1 MVGVS
6 GCGGILGGGGGSNT
20 GSFDDVIAWVPDP
33 GLFDPDLRY
42 GFNARSPSRI
52 ADVSDETLWDT
63 SLSQST
69 QFGTLAAED
78 VEYVIQADASMDD
91 VRSFTTYVGDFD
103 AEWTGTKLRQQGL
116 TRDGTY
122 QDYTLYS
129 AGTRAFAI
137 DGSTVVSAQHEPADS
152 DDDPEPRRLV
162 EDLIDTNEGN
172 VDSYAD
178 ANEDMSALADT
189 LSDGHTIQ
197 AETFERIEG
206 DAVSPVSGNFE
217 NLVGQGQS
225 TTIDGTEADL
235 SMAFV
240 FLGERDVRERE
251 IETYIDESGEFN
263 DLQQRPEYSIDGR
276 TVEITG
282 SGTLGSVGSIF
293 ST

>member
-1 MVGVS
+1 MGLS
-6 GCGGILGGGGGSNT
+6 GCGGILGGGGGGNT
-20 GSFDDVIAWVPDP
+20 GSFDDVVSWVPDP

-69 QFGTLAAED
+69 QFGTLPAED
-78 VEYVIQADASMDD
+78 VEYVIQADASMADT
-91 VRSFTTYVGDFD
+91 RTFTTYVGDFD

-116 TRDGTY
+116 TRAGSY
-122 QDYTLYS
+122 QDYTLYAS
-129 AGTRAFAI
+129 GSRAFAV
-137 DGSTVVSAQHEPADS
+137 DGGTVVSAQHQPADS
-152 DDDPEPRRLV
+152 DDEPEPIRLV
-162 EDLIDTNEGN
+162 EDLIDTNEGD

-178 ANEDMSALADT
+178 ANEDMGALADT
-189 LSDGHTIQ
+189 VSGGHTIQ

-217 NLVGQGQS
+217 NLVGRGRS
-225 TTIDGTEADL
+225 TTVDGTEAEFTR
-235 SMAFV
+235 AFV

-251 IETYIDESGEFN
+251 IETYIDESGDFN
-263 DLQQRPEYSIDGR
+263 DLQQRPEFEIDGR

-282 SGTLGSVGSIF
+282 SGALGSVGGVF